1 MTVNFKKLE
10 EVYKTLENYKNAKL
24 LVVTKNR
31 DQKDILELINK
42 GNLLFGENRVQEAEN
57 KFQELKKKYPSIS
70 LHLIGPLQSNKTINA
85 LKLFNCIQ
93 SIDREKIVNS
103 ISPHT
108 KEKWCFTKSFYIQI
122 NIGYEEQKS
131 GVYPEKAKDFY
142 YFCLDKGLKVNGLMC
157 IPPNTLDVDK
167 YFLAMN
173 DLRSNINKNLLL
185 SMGMSNDY
193 LNALSNKSDL
203 IRLGSLL
210 FK

>member
-167 YFLAMN
+167 YFLTMN

>member
-1 MTVNFKKLE
+1 MTVNFKKID

-31 DQKDILELINK
+31 DQKDILELIHK

-57 KFQELKKKYPSIS
+57 KFQELKKKYLSIS
-70 LHLIGPLQSNKTINA
+70 LQLIGPLQSNKTINA

-108 KEKWCFTKSFYIQI
+108 KEQWCCTKSFYIQI
-122 NIGYEEQKS
+122 NIGYEEQKT

-142 YFCLDKGLKVNGLMC
+142 YFCLDRGLKINGLMC

-173 DLRSNINKNLLL
+173 NLRSNINKNLLL

-193 LNALSNKSDL
+193 HNALSNKSDL

-210 FK
+210 FR

>member
-42 GNLLFGENRVQEAEN
+42 GNFLFGENRVQEAEN

-167 YFLAMN
+167 YFSAMN
-173 DLRSNINKNLLL
+173 DLRSIIDKNLIL